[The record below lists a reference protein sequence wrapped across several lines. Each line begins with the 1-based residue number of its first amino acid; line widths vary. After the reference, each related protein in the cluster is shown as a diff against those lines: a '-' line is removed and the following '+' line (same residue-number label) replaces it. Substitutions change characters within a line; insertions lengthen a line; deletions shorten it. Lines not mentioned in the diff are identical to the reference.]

1 MMNNSTNNVEK
12 TNQIIKKGARITFRN
27 LPFIIII
34 ILTFILV
41 GLTELIKS
49 GFNWEVFTTSNY
61 WFNIVLVSASGF
73 LIAIA
78 STIMKANSIRDK
90 DKEGKFKEANNA
102 IAKVT
107 PNIQNTDI
115 DDFLEE
121 VNRGRKTK
129 AYKQQ
134 LEKKL
139 SRIEKMMTTNHEIEY
154 VEFKSKNNLLEKEMR
169 QNYETDE
176 EYFEQYYI
184 HTLKAVKGCS
194 SIVQKKV
201 LCILKLNALY
211 IDLNIDKLVVK
222 YTRITRKFI
231 NVGTTS
237 NVDDGLPNK
246 ASLVLVNGLLPRI
259 LLTLSI
265 TTTLLTFTLD
275 IQELSWLSIFP
286 ILVKC
291 LSLLTNF
298 INGYIFAP
306 VYVEQVYLDLL
317 YVKIYWLTLFNDWSK
332 KRGLKN

>member
-1 MMNNSTNNVEK
+1 MNSQQNAVEK
-12 TNQIIKKGARITFRN
+12 TNDIIRKGARITFRN
-27 LPFIIII
+27 LPFVFII

-49 GFNWEVFTTSNY
+49 GFNWQVFTTSNY

-78 STIMKANSIRDK
+78 STIMKANWIRDK
-90 DKEGKFKEANNA
+90 DKNGKFKEANA
-102 IAKVT
+102 TISKVT

-121 VNRGRKTK
+121 INKQRKIK
-129 AYKQQ
+129 AYKAK
-134 LEKKL
+134 LEKEL
-139 SRIEKMMTTNHEIEY
+139 NRIERRMSTSDEIEY
-154 VEFKSKNNLLEKEMR
+154 VDFKGKNSILEKEMK
-169 QNYETDE
+169 QLYESEE

-184 HTLKAVKGCS
+184 HTLKAIRGHS
-194 SIVQKKV
+194 SLVQKKV
-201 LCILKLNALY
+201 ICMLKLNPLY
-211 IDLNIDKLVVK
+211 ITINADKLSVK
-222 YTRITRKFI
+222 YVRITRKFI
-231 NVGTTS
+231 NVGTTL

-265 TTTLLTFTLD
+265 STTLLTFSFD

-298 INGYIFAP
+298 INGYMFAP
-306 VYVEQVYLDLL
+306 VYTDQVYLDSL
-317 YVKIYWLTLFNDWSK
+317 YVKIYWLTLFNEWLK
-332 KRGLKN
+332 KRGLKK